1 MKALYAQHLMA
12 DRSQY
17 GYFGIEKTFLKK
29 ICLSELNV
37 AQTNKPV
44 LLMELLLKSVQTGD
58 PYSRYITYMY
68 MYTMYLSHRHC
79 PCLCLSLRTSF
90 LCDTLQIV

>member
-68 MYTMYLSHRHC
+68 MYVHHVSQ
-79 PCLCLSLRTSF
+79 S
-90 LCDTLQIV
+90 

>member
-1 MKALYAQHLMA
+1 MKKLMKALYTQHHVA

-17 GYFGIEKTFLKK
+17 GYVGIEITFLKK

-37 AQTNKPV
+37 VQTNKPV

-68 MYTMYLSHRHC
+68 MYTMLYLPVIGIAHVYVS
-79 PCLCLSLRTSF
+79 
-90 LCDTLQIV
+90 V